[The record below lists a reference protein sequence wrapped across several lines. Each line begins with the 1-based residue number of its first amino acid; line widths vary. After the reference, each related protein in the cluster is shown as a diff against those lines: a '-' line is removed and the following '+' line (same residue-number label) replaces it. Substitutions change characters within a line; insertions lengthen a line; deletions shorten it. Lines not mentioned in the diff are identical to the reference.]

1 MFTNFGRNKICRKCE
16 IGTRPPREEWPPEE
30 DDYDDNTAPQMH
42 PGDWRCSKCGE
53 LNFSNRSKCRL
64 CGADKPLFQVDW
76 SDWTAE
82 GGSGQGS
89 KKEEASWQE
98 WQQWGEAS
106 DWGAASGSSATAQAP
121 GAKPALPKPANV
133 HQAKV
138 AEKLFGQ
145 LAPDGDKKA
154 QISLCM
160 GAFQDL
166 IQATVPDGDNTEIVE
181 KVKSLIAEVNEVLK
195 EDKSAK
201 HAFAMQISK
210 HPWFLTVGH
219 EVRYRPS
226 ANLIEISQV
235 QGAHLSKGKGKGKD
249 GKDGKGGWPQPPP
262 APSPAAQTSWSGL
275 KRTAEQAGLRAL

>member
-1 MFTNFGRNKICRKCE
+1 
-16 IGTRPPREEWPPEE
+16 
-30 DDYDDNTAPQMH
+30 MH
-42 PGDWRCSKCGE
+42 PGDWRCHSCNE
-53 LNFSNRSKCRL
+53 LQFSNRSTCRQ
-64 CGADKPLFQVDW
+64 CGANKPLFQVDW
-76 SDWTAE
+76 STPAGKQEHWSTG
-82 GGSGQGS
+82 GGSS
-89 KKEEASWQE
+89 HKEDTSWQE

-106 DWGAASGSSATAQAP
+106 EWGAANAQSAAGRPGAQAS
-121 GAKPALPKPANV
+121 LPKAATP

-166 IQATVPDGDNTEIVE
+166 IKATVPNGENTEIVE
-181 KVKSLIAEVNEVLK
+181 KVKGLIGEVNDVLK

-210 HPWFLTVGH
+210 HPWFLNVGH

-226 ANLIEISQV
+226 ANLIEISRV
-235 QGAHLSKGKGKGKD
+235 QGAHLKGKGKD
-249 GKDGKGGWPQPPP
+249 GKGSWPQPPP
-262 APSPAAQTSWSGL
+262 AASSAPGAQTSWMGL
-275 KRTAEQAGLRAL
+275 KRTAEQAGLRGL